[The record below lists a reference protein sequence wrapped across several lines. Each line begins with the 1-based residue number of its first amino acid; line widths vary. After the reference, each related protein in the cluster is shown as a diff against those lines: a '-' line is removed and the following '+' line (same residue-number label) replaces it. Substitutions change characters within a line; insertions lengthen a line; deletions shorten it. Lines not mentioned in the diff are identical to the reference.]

1 MEKLTTYWEL
11 VEQLKQEIKTA
22 RVQAVLTVN
31 AQMLELYWK
40 IGYAILQQQQQEGWG
55 AKVIDRLATD
65 LRTAFPDMKGISARN
80 LKYMRAFAEAW
91 PDFVQVPLA
100 QNSALPLTAETGSVV
115 QAPLAQIAWYHH
127 ITILDKLKGQDE
139 RLFYIRQ
146 AALNGWSRNVLVHQ
160 IESRLHERQGKLQHN
175 FPSTL
180 PAVQGDLA
188 KELFKD
194 PYKFDF
200 LQLSAEAQERDLE
213 NALVDNITK
222 FLLEMGRGFS
232 YVGRQVHLEKGG
244 QDYYIDLLFYHLK
257 LHCYVVIELKIGDF
271 KPEYAGK
278 MNFYLSAVDED
289 LKTED
294 DSPSIGLILCKSKN
308 KVTVEYALRDMNKP
322 MGVAEYELTEA
333 MPLEL
338 QGELPTIEAL
348 EQELEREIDLPVKP
362 LDQKLQQLKDLL
374 AQVSKE
380 EEVQQEKDHAALRY
394 LFDHVLS
401 GLIVRINQN
410 LAEVLPLFNTV
421 WLTKQVNHTA
431 KPDYT
436 LVEFEQ
442 MLMAGN
448 TINQIGLNMRL
459 DGFKKAGTKAF
470 GISKDLIFTLEK
482 FKYDVGP
489 YRDSSWFE
497 KLYHQQWQED
507 ELEALADRWCESV
520 IEDITANLNRIK
532 QI

>member
-11 VEQLKQEIKTA
+11 FEQLKQEIKAA
-22 RVQAVLTVN
+22 RVHAVLTVN

-40 IGYAILQQQQQEGWG
+40 IGHAILQQQQQEGWG

-65 LRTAFPDMKGISARN
+65 LRTAFPDMKGMSARN

-91 PDFVQVPLA
+91 PGFVQVSLA
-100 QNSALPLTAETGSVV
+100 QSQAIPASAEASKIV

-127 ITILDKLKGQDE
+127 ITILDKLKGQEE

-200 LQLSAEAQERDLE
+200 LQLSEEAQERDLE

-289 LKTED
+289 LKTGD

-348 EQELEREIDLPVKP
+348 EQELEKEIVAPVKP
-362 LDQKLQQLKDLL
+362 LDQKLQLLKDLL
-374 AQVSKE
+374 AQVSRE

-394 LFDHVLS
+394 LFDDVLS
-401 GLIVRINQN
+401 SLIVRINQN
-410 LAEVLPLFNTV
+410 LADVFPLFNTV
-421 WLTKQVNHTA
+421 WLNRQVNQTA

-436 LVEFEQ
+436 TEEFKE
-442 MLMAGN
+442 MLEAGN
-448 TINQIGLNMRL
+448 TVYQIGLSLWM

-470 GISKDLIFTLEK
+470 SVSRDLIFTLEK
-482 FKYDVGP
+482 FKYAVGP
-489 YRDSSWFE
+489 DRDESWLE
-497 KLYHQQWQED
+497 KLYHQQWPEE
-507 ELEALADRWCESV
+507 ELEALADRWCEVV
-520 IEDITANLNRIK
+520 IEDVTYSLNRIK
-532 QI
+532 